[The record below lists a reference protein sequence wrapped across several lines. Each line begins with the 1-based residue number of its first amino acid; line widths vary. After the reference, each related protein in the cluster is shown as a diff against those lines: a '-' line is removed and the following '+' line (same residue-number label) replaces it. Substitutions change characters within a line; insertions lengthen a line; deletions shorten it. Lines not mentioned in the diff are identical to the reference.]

1 MNIKLPVDVLI
12 RAQASSHY
20 TLEDIDRR
28 LAQLTPSDVAERRFL
43 LDRRNELQQQS
54 SAASASSL

>member
-28 LAQLTPSDVAERRFL
+28 LAQLTPADDAERCFL
-43 LDRRNELQQQS
+43 LDCRNQLQQQP
-54 SAASASSL
+54 SAASAPSL